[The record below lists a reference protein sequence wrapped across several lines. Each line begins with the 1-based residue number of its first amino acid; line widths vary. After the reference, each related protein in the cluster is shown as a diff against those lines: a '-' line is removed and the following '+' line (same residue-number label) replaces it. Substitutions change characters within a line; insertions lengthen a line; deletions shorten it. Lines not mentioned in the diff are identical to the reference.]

1 MILALLLI
9 HIETEHEGTQR
20 ACNIIVKCNKDTF
33 MGISG
38 RRFTCV
44 C

>member
-9 HIETEHEGTQR
+9 SKQNTKELNVRVIV
-20 ACNIIVKCNKDTF
+20 VKCNKDTF

-38 RRFTCV
+38 RLFTCV